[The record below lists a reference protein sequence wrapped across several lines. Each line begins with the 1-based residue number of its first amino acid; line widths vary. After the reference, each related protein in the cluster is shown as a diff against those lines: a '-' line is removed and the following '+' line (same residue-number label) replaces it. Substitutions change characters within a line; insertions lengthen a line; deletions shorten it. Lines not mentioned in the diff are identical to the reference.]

1 MYTRTAVINA
11 WSVLGAAIVACTL
24 FAGDVAAQG
33 SPVSVAMRVSTQ
45 GIDLSK
51 PAGAREL
58 YRRLKNAAWI
68 VCTRANR
75 VDLEPSPD
83 PEACSE
89 KALGEAILSA
99 HMPLLTQ
106 AFLETHSLG
115 QAAAHGIDVPVAPV
129 QVAAK

>member
-1 MYTRTAVINA
+1 MYTKTAVIRA
-11 WSVLGAAIVACTL
+11 RSVLGAAIAACTC
-24 FAGDVAAQG
+24 FAGDVAAEG
-33 SPVSVAMRVSTQ
+33 RPVTVALRVSTQ
-45 GIDLSK
+45 GIDLSQ

-58 YRRLKNAAWI
+58 YGRLKNAAWV

-75 VDLEPSPD
+75 VGLEPTPD

-89 KALGEAILSA
+89 KALGEVILSA

-106 AFLETHSLG
+106 VYLETHSLR
-115 QAAAHGIDVPVAPV
+115 QAAAHGIEVPVRPA

>member
-1 MYTRTAVINA
+1 MYNKTTALNVL
-11 WSVLGAAIVACTL
+11 SVLGAAIVACTF
-24 FAGDVAAQG
+24 FAGDVAAEG
-33 SPVSVAMRVSTQ
+33 SPVIVALRVSTQ

-58 YRRLKNAAWI
+58 YHRLKNAAWI

-89 KALGEAILSA
+89 KALGQAILSA

-106 AFLETHSLG
+106 AYLGTHSLG

>member
-1 MYTRTAVINA
+1 MYTKSAVINA
-11 WSVLGAAIVACTL
+11 CSVLGAAIVACTL
-24 FAGDVAAQG
+24 FAGDAAAQG

-58 YRRLKNAAWI
+58 YHRLKNAAWI

-75 VDLEPSPD
+75 VGLEPSPD

-106 AFLETHSLG
+106 AYLQTHSLG
-115 QAAAHGIDVPVAPV
+115 QAAAHGIDVPIAPV
-129 QVAAK
+129 QLAAK

>member
-1 MYTRTAVINA
+1 MYTKTAVINA
-11 WSVLGAAIVACTL
+11 WSVLGATIVACMF
-24 FAGDVAAQG
+24 FAGDVAAEG
-33 SPVSVAMRVSTQ
+33 STVSVAIRVSTQ

-51 PAGAREL
+51 PPGAREL

-75 VDLEPSPD
+75 VGLEPSPD

-89 KALGEAILSA
+89 TALGEAILSA

-106 AFLETHSLG
+106 AYLETHSLG
-115 QAAAHGIDVPVAPV
+115 QAAAHGIDVPIAPV